1 MKPKIL
7 INILAM
13 AIFAL
18 TLNGCKKDHP
28 ADNGQAQI
36 MQNIHTKTLIEK
48 FNYFRN
54 KMQSN
59 LKTGEF
65 ITLDSAIWYTE
76 ATLSYDHAYPDSTS
90 EDFHTQSTFYT
101 LSVDN
106 NNMVSMED
114 VQTVYGL
121 MQDSLSYHL
130 SLIDE
135 EVKFIAFADVQL
147 NDVENNVASLEMI
160 SGYGTGLVLGF
171 YDPFEEDDDWLW
183 GTIGSFPLAGK
194 CDGTQID
201 ISDGSNELQ
210 FRFNHPNYVP
220 VTYSYYTEFETFEIC
235 FEEKDNEWVTYV
247 DENGIDDNCLEN
259 EELTYFLN
267 EGHILI
273 YNSPDDPDYGYKP
286 EGKDF
291 IRIEVL
297 DYQWELNDNDIYTHF
312 YKITYAKP
320 GGSPSPN

>member
-18 TLNGCKKDHP
+18 MINGCQKDHP
-28 ADNGQAQI
+28 ADTGQTQI
-36 MQNIHTKTLIEK
+36 MQNTGAKMLIEK

-59 LKTGEF
+59 LKTGDY

-147 NDVENNVASLEMI
+147 NGVENNVASLEMI

-171 YDPFEEDDDWLW
+171 YDPFEEDDDWIW

-194 CDGTQID
+194 CDGTQIGV
-201 ISDGSNELQ
+201 SDGSNELQ
-210 FRFNHPNYVP
+210 CRFNHPNIVP
-220 VTYSYYTEFETFEIC
+220 ITYPYYTDFETVYKGFVEKNNVAVTYFNDQGIWDDCLTNDELSYY
-235 FEEKDNEWVTYV
+235 
-247 DENGIDDNCLEN
+247 LE
-259 EELTYFLN
+259 

-273 YNSPDDPDYGYKP
+273 YNSPDDPDFGFRP
-286 EGKDF
+286 SGMDF
-291 IRIEVL
+291 INIE
-297 DYQWELNDNDIYTHF
+297 I
-312 YKITYAKP
+312 
-320 GGSPSPN
+320 